1 MVVTV
6 TAVLALIARAVAW
19 GSDSV
24 QTGANALTMVIL
36 SAAVSA
42 AFAFWMARRVPV
54 LFDAA
59 TAVPVPKRRWVAV
72 G

>member
-1 MVVTV
+1 MP
-6 TAVLALIARAVAW
+6 IARF
-19 GSDSV
+19 S
-24 QTGANALTMVIL
+24 NAMVMVIV

-42 AFAFWMARRVPV
+42 AFAFWMARRVRT

-59 TAVPVPKRRWVAV
+59 AAAPVPTRRWVAV